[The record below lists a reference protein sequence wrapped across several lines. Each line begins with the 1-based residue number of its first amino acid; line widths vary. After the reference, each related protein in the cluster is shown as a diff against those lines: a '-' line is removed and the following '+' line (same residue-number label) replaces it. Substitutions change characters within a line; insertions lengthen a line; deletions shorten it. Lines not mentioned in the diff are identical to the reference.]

1 MSEFIVIDPIND
13 ERWGQFIS
21 KCSQANMFHM
31 PGWMKTLKDQYG
43 FSVFACCLIIGGEI
57 TAGIPF
63 CETKTIT
70 GKKKWISLPFS
81 DFVPPLYF
89 KENDLEELLR
99 EIISYYKKEGNINK
113 IEIRYQFPVR
123 SEFISVES
131 DVLYIRDLSMPN
143 EEIFSSFGKNPV
155 QRPIKKALKSGLS
168 YEINNSA
175 EAVEEFYRIH
185 LITRKKLGVPIQPK
199 KFFIHFQENIIMKE
213 NGFIILVKHPS
224 GKVISAGILAGFN
237 GNVSIKYSASD
248 RDYLEFRP
256 NNLMF
261 WASIEA
267 SNNKGYKTYDFGK
280 TAIKQESLCQF
291 KSYWG
296 TRREKL
302 GYNFYP
308 EGEEQKEDS
317 FILNKIIGPMIKF
330 GPKFVCRAIGE
341 LLYKYSV

>member
-1 MSEFIVIDPIND
+1 MNEFIVIDPVSD
-13 ERWGQFIS
+13 KRWSDFIV
-21 KCSQANMFHM
+21 KCSSANMFHL
-31 PGWMKTLKDQYG
+31 PGWMKTLNDQYN
-43 FSVFACCLIIGGEI
+43 FKVFACCLIKDSGII
-57 TAGIPF
+57 AGISF
-63 CETKTIT
+63 CETKGIT
-70 GKKKWISLPFS
+70 GKKKWISLPFA
-81 DFVPPLYF
+81 DFVPPLYSED
-89 KENDLEELLR
+89 KDLQELLKAIMNLFEQNK
-99 EIISYYKKEGNINK
+99 EIKAV
-113 IEIRYQFPVR
+113 EIRYQIPVQAGFKIL
-123 SEFISVES
+123 ET
-131 DVLYIRDLSMPN
+131 DVLYIRELGMSN
-143 EEIFSSFGKNPV
+143 EEIFDSFGKNPV
-155 QRPIKKALKSGLS
+155 QRPIKKALKSGLN

-175 EAVEEFYRIH
+175 EAIEEFYRIH

-199 KFFIHFQENIIMKE
+199 KFFMHFLDNIILKE

-224 GKVISAGILAGFN
+224 GKVISAGILAHFN

-302 GYNFYP
+302 EYNFYP
-308 EGEEQKEDS
+308 EVEEQKEDS